1 MNLVAGR
8 ASLDPGPWVFGE
20 DILRKFTRGMTESS
34 AWRTV
39 VSAADAM
46 PHGLKGFAMAAV
58 SVGGLALVSHVAKR
72 AMSRGDEQCSKS
84 LIMESS
90 STKSAHRP
98 YLKQDIPDVL
108 GKAIS
113 EDLLGLNKEV
123 RSSQC
128 CTSLASISCANI
140 QSRMCADARRM
151 IARAHTQSHTSLGCH
166 LVLKTKTSPRR
177 GCN

>member
-1 MNLVAGR
+1 MA
-8 ASLDPGPWVFGE
+8 
-20 DILRKFTRGMTESS
+20 ESS
-34 AWRTV
+34 AWHTV
-39 VSAADAM
+39 VSATDAM

-72 AMSRGDEQCSKS
+72 AMSRGDKQCSKS

-98 YLKQDIPDVL
+98 YSKQDIPDVL

-128 CTSLASISCANI
+128 STSLASILCANI
-140 QSRMCADARRM
+140 RSHVRRRSQNDCS
-151 IARAHTQSHTSLGCH
+151 RAHAKPHIFRMPSGG
-166 LVLKTKTSPRR
+166 K
-177 GCN
+177 N

>member
-1 MNLVAGR
+1 MA
-8 ASLDPGPWVFGE
+8 
-20 DILRKFTRGMTESS
+20 ESS

-39 VSAADAM
+39 VSATDAM

-72 AMSRGDEQCSKS
+72 AMSRGDEQCSNS

-128 CTSLASISCANI
+128 CTSLASINLVCKHTI
-140 QSRMCADARRM
+140 TYVCRRSQNDCT
-151 IARAHTQSHTSLGCH
+151 RAHAKPHIFRMPFGG
-166 LVLKTKTSPRR
+166 K
-177 GCN
+177 N

>member
-1 MNLVAGR
+1 
-8 ASLDPGPWVFGE
+8 
-20 DILRKFTRGMTESS
+20 MTESS

-46 PHGLKGFAMAAV
+46 PHGLKGFAMAAA

-72 AMSRGDEQCSKS
+72 AMSRGDKQCSKS
-84 LIMESS
+84 LVMESS

-128 CTSLASISCANI
+128 STSLASGLCGNI
-140 QSRMCADARRM
+140 RPHVCRRSQNDCTRAHAKPRISRMPFG
-151 IARAHTQSHTSLGCH
+151 S
-166 LVLKTKTSPRR
+166 K
-177 GCN
+177 N